1 MSIIE
6 NLSFYEIGKIS
17 RKYLNKTD
25 DISLCRDWLKEVI
38 SEPIVF
44 NFISDELAIEMF
56 EEFKRVLEEKI
67 EKLIFENTGEKKISV
82 GAIVKAKTSFGEK
95 FKTGDVTTIIEI
107 TRFEE
112 DTFGQGW
119 YIYKLNNGVSAYGF
133 EIEVV

>member
-6 NLSFYEIGKIS
+6 DLSFYGIGKIT
-17 RKYLNKTD
+17 RKYLNKKD

-44 NFISDELAIEMF
+44 NFISDELALEMF

-67 EKLIFENTGEKKISV
+67 EKLIFENVGEKKIPI
-82 GAIVKAKTSFGEK
+82 GTTVKTKTSFGEN
-95 FKTGDVTTIIEI
+95 FKTGDIATITEV

-112 DTFGQGW
+112 DTFNQGW
-119 YIYKLNNGVSAYGF
+119 YIYRLNNGISAYGF

>member
-6 NLSFYEIGKIS
+6 DLSFYGIGKIT
-17 RKYLNKTD
+17 RKYLNKKD

-44 NFISDELAIEMF
+44 NFISDELALEMF

-67 EKLIFENTGEKKISV
+67 EKLIFENVGEKKIPI
-82 GAIVKAKTSFGEK
+82 GTTVKAKTSFGEN
-95 FKTGDVTTIIEI
+95 FKIGDIATITEV

-112 DTFGQGW
+112 DTFNQGW
-119 YIYKLNNGVSAYGF
+119 YIYRLNNGISAYGF